1 MAKLITL
8 NESIANPLAPRIL
21 RTPGVGGYAAR
32 FIANHL
38 NEAPGSIV
46 NQWSSVGGTVPTT
59 LQTLG
64 GIAAATTTLGTSGG
78 IQHVTSPGNSSAG
91 GRLIGQHI
99 STRPITLA
107 AVVRMGVGREDFM
120 GITGSTL
127 TRSTDGIYQGKSGSS
142 AYTATNTSNW
152 AFVMFAQAADNSFI
166 VRADYLEEPQPVGAA
181 ASATFGGLYFGATQ
195 AGDSADVREIIY
207 WPRQLDSTERT
218 AVHAYMKTRYP
229 ELL

>member
-8 NESIANPLAPRIL
+8 NESITNPLAPRIL

-38 NEAPGSIV
+38 NEAVGTTI
-46 NQWSSVGGTVPTT
+46 NQWASVGGTVPTT
-59 LQTLG
+59 LTTLPG
-64 GIAAATTTLGTSGG
+64 GAATTTVGTDGG
-78 IQHVTSPGNSSAG
+78 ILHVTSPGNSAAG
-91 GRLIGQHI
+91 GRLIGPHI
-99 STRPITLA
+99 ATRPVTMA
-107 AVVRMGVGREDFM
+107 AVVRMDIGREDFM

-127 TRSTDGIYQGKSGSS
+127 TRSASPGIYQGKSGNS
-142 AYTATNTSNW
+142 AYTSTNQSGWT
-152 AFVMFAQAADNSFI
+152 FVMLAQAADNSFV
-166 VRADYLEEPQPVGAA
+166 VRADSLEASQAVGAA
-181 ASATFGGLYFGATQ
+181 AAGTFGGLFFGATQ

-207 WPRQLDSTERT
+207 WPKQLNGTERS